1 MVAQVS
7 FLEGLS
13 PEMLAKV
20 RRLAELLQEALHA
33 GTITEAEIY
42 SGLSN
47 GQLEHAIRRL
57 GPEAD
62 QLMDDIQTAW
72 RNGTTQ
78 GESIP
83 GESSDL
89 LSPLITPSR

>member
-7 FLEGLS
+7 LLEGLS
-13 PEMLAKV
+13 PETLAKV
-20 RRLAELLQEALHA
+20 RRLAELLQEALRA

-57 GPEAD
+57 SPEAD
-62 QLMDDIQTAW
+62 QLMDDIQTTW

-78 GESIP
+78 GKSAP
-83 GESSDL
+83 GESLDL
-89 LSPLITPSR
+89 LPPLIMPSR